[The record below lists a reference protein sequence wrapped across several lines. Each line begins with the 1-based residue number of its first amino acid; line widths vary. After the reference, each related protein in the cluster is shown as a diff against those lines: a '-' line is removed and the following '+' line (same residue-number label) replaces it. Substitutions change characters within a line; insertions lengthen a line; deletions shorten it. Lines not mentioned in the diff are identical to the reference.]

1 MDFLDFPAYAV
12 DEPTTL
18 PQPASRLSLATLS
31 LNDNQK
37 ETEFVVPKSDEEES
51 EFKDLHSKMKHYAE
65 ISLTNVITTS
75 TSEKSGKPLKL
86 QVEKPS
92 TNQVLSKKINN
103 LISSPLYTNY
113 NSDMEIKHALQILQS
128 KQSALDINFNQ
139 LVSSDFIG
147 TLNRK
152 SLRSKLEN
160 AMLNS
165 HSDIL
170 SSFQPIARRI
180 KRLSGPLGR
189 ITDSMEKFNESKD
202 VTTFQFDSVKDRLI
216 QLKARRQIMV
226 KLRDSLTL
234 TQVELDHLQNGSI
247 DSYFFQVLDKVNFI
261 KEKATYLLSSDETT
275 SAGDALL
282 RGMNLNLNISNKRI
296 YNYLMD
302 FMEEY
307 DTMSKQYGERTIG
320 DESLIKFQTS

>member
-234 TQVELDHLQNGSI
+234 TQVELC
-247 DSYFFQVLDKVNFI
+247 
-261 KEKATYLLSSDETT
+261 LLYT
-275 SAGDALL
+275 S
-282 RGMNLNLNISNKRI
+282 RCV
-296 YNYLMD
+296 
-302 FMEEY
+302 
-307 DTMSKQYGERTIG
+307 
-320 DESLIKFQTS
+320 